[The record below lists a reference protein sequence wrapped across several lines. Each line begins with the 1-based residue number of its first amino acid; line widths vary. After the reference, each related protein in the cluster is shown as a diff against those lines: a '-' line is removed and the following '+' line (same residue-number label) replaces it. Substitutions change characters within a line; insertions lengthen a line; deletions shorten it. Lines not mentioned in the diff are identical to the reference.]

1 MWNGKDIL
9 LILSVVKPICFRI
22 WGSVVSRDGR
32 ETETYGF
39 VFFFEAFKASSG
51 CVRGNKDE
59 LFIFIHFEV
68 ELFVSDVGGASAD
81 ITRPQSPC

>member
-1 MWNGKDIL
+1 MEWKRYPFDPFG
-9 LILSVVKPICFRI
+9 C
-22 WGSVVSRDGR
+22 
-32 ETETYGF
+32 ETYLFSDLGIRRLERWKGDGNLWLCL
-39 VFFFEAFKASSG
+39 FFFEAFKASSG

-59 LFIFIHFEV
+59 LFISIHFEV